1 MFHLEAIVKEKVF
14 KEIGKGAI
22 EYSLK
27 EPAIGVKFTVIVLKT
42 LGRIG
47 NIFLYCSNTIGFF
60 IDVPKYSLICLY
72 HFATLCESWGFLFL
86 PP

>member
-1 MFHLEAIVKEKVF
+1 LFHLEAIVKEKVF
-14 KEIGKGAI
+14 KKIGKGAI

-47 NIFLYCSNTIGFF
+47 NIFIRPFLYFKGRRKSMHR
-60 IDVPKYSLICLY
+60 PE
-72 HFATLCESWGFLFL
+72 AA
-86 PP
+86 